1 MRMWCASRRMCW
13 RGLGGEIK
21 PFHTNDMTDKEI
33 IDIQLEQIF
42 GTKFPQKIQRLVD
55 QELNEGRWL
64 EGYDLAA
71 SQTVIDGD
79 SARRLLEII
88 LFQRSDLR
96 INQSELHRVVESELP
111 QSMGANVTWIVDVSG
126 DFALSDSLRVAR
138 FNRTTMIWRS
148 PRISFD
154 EVVFDELKDGKLKG
168 RAWLGSNEPLDSSFV
183 LDFESGA
190 LLEGQVVG
198 P

>member
-1 MRMWCASRRMCW
+1 
-13 RGLGGEIK
+13 
-21 PFHTNDMTDKEI
+21 MTDKEI

-55 QELNEGRWL
+55 QELNEGRWT
-64 EGYDLAA
+64 EGYDLAV

-88 LFQRSDLR
+88 LSQRSDLR
-96 INQSELHRVVESELP
+96 INQSELHRVIESELP
-111 QSMGANVTWIVDVSG
+111 QSVGANVAWIVDVSG
-126 DFALSDSLRVAR
+126 DFALTDSLRVAR
-138 FNRTTMIWRS
+138 FNRETMIWRS

-190 LLEGQVVG
+190 LLEGQIVDL
-198 P
+198 

>member
-1 MRMWCASRRMCW
+1 
-13 RGLGGEIK
+13 
-21 PFHTNDMTDKEI
+21 MTDKEI

-42 GTKFPQKIQRLVD
+42 GTKFPQKIQRFVD
-55 QELNEGRWL
+55 QELNEGHWL
-64 EGYDLAA
+64 KGYDLAV

-96 INQSELHRVVESELP
+96 IDQSELHRVVESVLP

-138 FNRTTMIWRS
+138 FNRATMIWCS

-168 RAWLGSNEPLDSSFV
+168 RAWLGSNEPLDAPFV
-183 LDFESGA
+183 LDFDSGA
-190 LLEGQVVG
+190 LLKG
-198 P
+198 PIVEP

>member
-1 MRMWCASRRMCW
+1 
-13 RGLGGEIK
+13 
-21 PFHTNDMTDKEI
+21 MTDKEI

-55 QELNEGRWL
+55 QELNEGRWV
-64 EGYDLAA
+64 EGYDLAV

-79 SARRLLEII
+79 DARRLLEII
-88 LFQRSDLR
+88 LSQRPDLR
-96 INQSELHRVVESELP
+96 INQHELHRVVESELP

-126 DFALSDSLRVAR
+126 DFALTDSLRVAR
-138 FNRTTMIWRS
+138 FNHATMIWRS

-154 EVVFDELKDGKLKG
+154 EVVFDELKDSKLKG
-168 RAWLGSNEPLDSSFV
+168 RAWLGSNAPLDSSFV

-190 LLEGQVVG
+190 LLKGQIVG

>member
-1 MRMWCASRRMCW
+1 
-13 RGLGGEIK
+13 
-21 PFHTNDMTDKEI
+21 
-33 IDIQLEQIF
+33 LEQIF

-190 LLEGQVVG
+190 LLEGQIVG

>member
-1 MRMWCASRRMCW
+1 
-13 RGLGGEIK
+13 
-21 PFHTNDMTDKEI
+21 MTDKEI

-138 FNRTTMIWRS
+138 FNRATMIWRS

-154 EVVFDELKDGKLKG
+154 EVLFDELKDGKLKG
-168 RAWLGSNEPLDSSFV
+168 RAWLGSNEPLDAPFV
-183 LDFESGA
+183 LDFDSGA
-190 LLEGQVVG
+190 LLKG
-198 P
+198 PIVEP